1 MTSSI
6 RQLFYYAAAKRN
18 DRIDS
23 VGKYKLAR
31 GKKRGVSPRAQGAIP
46 CLVLIF
52 IGFLLVALVFYY
64 GMKAN

>member
-1 MTSSI
+1 M
-6 RQLFYYAAAKRN
+6 RLLFSYVAGRGN

-52 IGFLLVALVFYY
+52 IGFLMVAVVFYY